1 MLFPRQ
7 MLVEPTL
14 IRHVHVALPAAVAPH
29 VAVDHVLLVHHAL
42 GEQLP
47 WCRSR
52 AGSLALAA
60 VEDGPA
66 LRHLLGLGRLA
77 LLSHTRQRKHQAN
90 EHGYMGGE
98 PQMGVV
104 TRK

>member
-1 MLFPRQ
+1 MLLPRQ
-7 MLVEPTL
+7 MLVEPAL

-47 WCRSR
+47 WCRCR
-52 AGSLALAA
+52 AGSLTLAA
-60 VEDGPA
+60 VEDGAA

-77 LLSHTRQRKHQAN
+77 LLSDTRQRKHQAN
-90 EHGYMGGE
+90 ERG
-98 PQMGVV
+98 
-104 TRK
+104 